1 MTRDSLVAINITQFD
16 KLLNNSTVPLLFYWN
31 GESDIISSLKEDE
44 SFVSFIKERCMNIDN
59 YTKCKISYFFF
70 KYNEDNEEYNQ
81 QIDDIQDVYSRL
93 SVL

>member
-31 GESDIISSLKEDE
+31 GESDIINSLKEDE
-44 SFVSFIKERCMNIDN
+44 SFISFIKERCMNIEN

-70 KYNEDNEEYNQ
+70 KYW
-81 QIDDIQDVYSRL
+81 
-93 SVL
+93 